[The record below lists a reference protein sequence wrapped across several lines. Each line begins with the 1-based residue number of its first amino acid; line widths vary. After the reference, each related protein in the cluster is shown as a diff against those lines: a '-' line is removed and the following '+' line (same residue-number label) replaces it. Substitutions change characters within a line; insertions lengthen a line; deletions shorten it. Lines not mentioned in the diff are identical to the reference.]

1 MRLQK
6 FLASCGV
13 ASRRKS
19 EELIR
24 DGRVKIND
32 KVVTKMGIKVD
43 PETDSVSVD
52 GKDIVLEGH
61 KIYILLN
68 KPEGYV
74 TTVREQFNRKKVTDL
89 VDIPYRIFPVGR
101 LDYNTSGLL
110 ILTNDGELTYRLTH
124 PKFEVPKTYI
134 AKIRGTPN
142 KRKLNNFQDG
152 LRIGDYITSPAE
164 IKILEKID
172 GDCLVEITI
181 REGRNRQVRRMCS
194 AIGHPVLKLKR
205 IKMGKI
211 NIGDLKVGD
220 WRYLNEEEI
229 KYLKHLKQP

>member
-134 AKIRGTPN
+134 AKIRGTLD

-164 IKILEKID
+164 IKILKKID
-172 GDCLVEITI
+172 GDCFVEITI

-229 KYLKHLKQP
+229 KYLKHLRQS

>member
-24 DGRVKIND
+24 DGRIKVND
-32 KVVTKMGIKVD
+32 KVVTEMGIKVD
-43 PETDSVSVD
+43 PGTDSVCVD
-52 GKDIVLEGH
+52 GKNIVLEGH

-68 KPEGYV
+68 KPKGYV
-74 TTVREQFNRKKVTDL
+74 TTVWEQFNRKKVIDL
-89 VDIPYRIFPVGR
+89 VDVPYRIFPVGR

-124 PKFEVPKTYI
+124 PKFEIPKTYI
-134 AKIRGTPN
+134 AKIKGTPS
-142 KRKLNNFQDG
+142 KRKLDNFQDG
-152 LRIGDYITSPAE
+152 LRIGDYTTSPS
-164 IKILEKID
+164 KIRILRKID
-172 GDCLVEITI
+172 ADCLVEITI
-181 REGRNRQVRRMCS
+181 KEGKNRQVRKMCS
-194 AIGHPVLKLKR
+194 AIGHPVLELKR

-211 NIGDLKVGD
+211 NIGNLKVGD
-220 WRYLNEEEI
+220 WRYLAEKEI
-229 KYLKHLKQP
+229 KYLKQL

>member
-24 DGRVKIND
+24 DGRVKVND
-32 KVVTKMGIKVD
+32 KVVTEMGIKVD
-43 PETDSVSVD
+43 PGTDSVCVD
-52 GKDIVLEGH
+52 GKNIVLEGH

-68 KPEGYV
+68 KPKGYV
-74 TTVREQFNRKKVTDL
+74 TTVWEQFNRKKVIDL
-89 VDIPYRIFPVGR
+89 VDVPYRIFPVGR

-110 ILTNDGELTYRLTH
+110 IFTNDGELTYRLTH
-124 PKFEVPKTYI
+124 PKFEIPKTYI
-134 AKIRGTPN
+134 AKIKGIPS
-142 KRKLNNFQDG
+142 KRKLDNFQNG
-152 LRIGDYITSPAE
+152 LRIGDYTTSPAE
-164 IKILEKID
+164 IRILKKID

-181 REGRNRQVRRMCS
+181 KEGKNRQVRKMCS
-194 AIGHPVLKLKR
+194 AIGHPVLELKR

-220 WRYLNEEEI
+220 WRYLAEKEI
-229 KYLKHLKQP
+229 KYLKQL

>member
-1 MRLQK
+1 MKYMRLQK

-19 EELIR
+19 EGLIR
-24 DGRVKIND
+24 DGRVKVND
-32 KVVTKMGIKVD
+32 RVVTEMGIKID
-43 PETDSVSVD
+43 PKTDSVSVD
-52 GKDIVLEGH
+52 GKNIILEEH

-68 KPEGYV
+68 KPKGYV
-74 TTVREQFNRKKVTDL
+74 TTVREQFNRKKVIDL
-89 VDIPYRIFPVGR
+89 VDVPYRIFPVGR

-134 AKIRGTPN
+134 ARIKGTPS
-142 KRKLNNFQDG
+142 KRKLDNFQNG
-152 LRIGDYITSPAE
+152 LKIGNYTTSPAK

-172 GDCLVEITI
+172 GDCLVEITL
-181 REGRNRQVRRMCS
+181 REGKNRQVRRMCS
-194 AIGHPVLKLKR
+194 AIGHPVLGLKR

-211 NIGDLKVGD
+211 NTGNLKVGD
-220 WRYLNEEEI
+220 WRYLTEKEVE
-229 KYLKHLKQP
+229 YLKQQ